1 MRSNRPPL
9 ALVWLKR
16 DLRLRDHDALTAA
29 LAENKYVL
37 LLYIAE
43 PSLLA
48 DEHVSERHLDFIKAS
63 IEDLQQQLKDLNTAV
78 LAVKGKCSTY
88 LRKLQSFLN

>member
-9 ALVWLKR
+9 ALVWLKH

-43 PSLLA
+43 PSLIA
-48 DEHVSERHLDFIKAS
+48 DEHVSEHLDFIKAS
-63 IEDLQQQLKDLNTAV
+63 IEDLQQQLKVINTAV
-78 LAVKGKCSTY
+78 LAVKGEVLSVFE
-88 LRKLQSFLN
+88 KLPVLF

>member
-43 PSLLA
+43 PSLWQT
-48 DEHVSERHLDFIKAS
+48 SM
-63 IEDLQQQLKDLNTAV
+63 
-78 LAVKGKCSTY
+78 
-88 LRKLQSFLN
+88 